1 MTEENN
7 SNNGKFKAMGLA
19 LSIVLHL
26 ALGIAIVFISGD
38 VPKPDEKQIVSINLQ
53 PEQPVAVPFVPEPD
67 PPKPEPPKPEPPK
80 PEPPKPEPPKPEPP
94 KPEPPK
100 PEPPKPEPPKPE
112 PPKPKSEQPKPKTEQ
127 PKPKTEQPKPK
138 TQQPKT
144 KSIEER
150 LRDSRTVKDNS
161 KPKTNRNRK
170 DIEKILGNAT
180 STPSDNK
187 PSRQLPSGGTVAE
200 VTNYAEQ
207 VVKPY
212 ILQNW
217 IQPVAGELDVLSVR
231 PVTIGFTVYSGGS
244 VQNVRIVKPSNSKV
258 LNDSVR
264 NFLAQMTRLPALS
277 SVGIKASN
285 PYFTISVISSLVI
298 LLLSY
303 LNNMFK
309 NFI

>member
-7 SNNGKFKAMGLA
+7 SNNGKFKALGLA
-19 LSIVLHL
+19 LSIALHL
-26 ALGIAIVFISGD
+26 VLGIAIIFISGD
-38 VPKPDEKQIVSINLQ
+38 VPKPDEKHIVSINLQ
-53 PEQPVAVPFVPEPD
+53 PEQPVAVPFVPEPAPPKPDPPKPDPPKPDPPNPDPPKPD
-67 PPKPEPPKPEPPK
+67 PPKPEQPKPEQPKPK
-80 PEPPKPEPPKPEPP
+80 PEQPKPKPEQPK
-94 KPEPPK
+94 
-100 PEPPKPEPPKPE
+100 
-112 PPKPKSEQPKPKTEQ
+112 PKPKTEQ
-127 PKPKTEQPKPK
+127 PK
-138 TQQPKT
+138 TQ
-144 KSIEER
+144 SIADR
-150 LRDSRTVKDNS
+150 LKNARTVKDNS

-187 PSRQLPSGGTVAE
+187 PSRPLPSGGTVAE

-217 IQPVAGELDVLSVR
+217 IQPVAGELDVSSVR

-264 NFLAQMTRLPALS
+264 NFLAQMNRLPALS
-277 SVGIKASN
+277 SVGIKASKLEI
-285 PYFTISVISSLVI
+285 TVDVCLTH
-298 LLLSY
+298 
-303 LNNMFK
+303 
-309 NFI
+309 

>member
-7 SNNGKFKAMGLA
+7 SNNGKFKALGLV

-26 ALGIAIVFISGD
+26 VLGIAIVFISGD

-53 PEQPVAVPFVPEPD
+53 PEQPVAVPFVPEPAPSKPD
-67 PPKPEPPKPEPPK
+67 PPKPDPPKPDPPK
-80 PEPPKPEPPKPEPP
+80 PD
-94 KPEPPK
+94 
-100 PEPPKPEPPKPE
+100 
-112 PPKPKSEQPKPKTEQ
+112 PPKPKQQQPKQ
-127 PKPKTEQPKPK
+127 
-138 TQQPKT
+138 QQPKT
-144 KSIEER
+144 QSIEDR
-150 LRDSRTVKDNS
+150 VKNAPTVKSNS

-170 DIEKILGNAT
+170 VIEELLGNT
-180 STPSDNK
+180 TDQPSDN
-187 PSRQLPSGGTVAE
+187 PPASRPLPSGGTVAE

-217 IQPVAGELDVLSVR
+217 IQPVAGELDVSSVR

-244 VQNVRIVKPSNSKV
+244 VQNARIVKLSNSKV

-277 SVGIKASN
+277 SKGIK
-285 PYFTISVISSLVI
+285 SSKLEITVDVC
-298 LLLSY
+298 LTH
-303 LNNMFK
+303 
-309 NFI
+309 

>member
-7 SNNGKFKAMGLA
+7 SNNGNFKALGLV
-19 LSIVLHL
+19 LSIALHL
-26 ALGIAIVFISGD
+26 VLGIAIVFISGD

-67 PPKPEPPKPEPPK
+67 PPKPDPPKPDPPK
-80 PEPPKPEPPKPEPP
+80 PDPPK
-94 KPEPPK
+94 
-100 PEPPKPEPPKPE
+100 PKPE
-112 PPKPKSEQPKPKTEQ
+112 PPKPKPDPPKPKPEQPKPKPEQ
-127 PKPKTEQPKPK
+127 PKPKPEQPKPT

-144 KSIEER
+144 QSIADR
-150 LRDSRTVKDNS
+150 LKNARTVKDNS

-170 DIEKILGNAT
+170 DIEKILNNAT
-180 STPSDNK
+180 STTSDDTT
-187 PSRQLPSGGTVAE
+187 SRPLSSGGTVAE

-217 IQPVAGELDVLSVR
+217 IQPVAGELDVSSVR

-264 NFLAQMTRLPALS
+264 NFLAQMSRLPALS
-277 SVGIKASN
+277 SVGIKASKLEI
-285 PYFTISVISSLVI
+285 TVDVCLTH
-298 LLLSY
+298 
-303 LNNMFK
+303 
-309 NFI
+309 